1 MNSWK
6 KWSRKTKALEA
17 YQESEERPEDLEC
30 IPMLKRSDIRKEV
43 NGFSNEELQVENSL
57 FLYQDVCTNGIGYVN
72 VMFEI
77 KDMAVEKV
85 HYLGLL
91 KSVLGYVDTK
101 NYTYGQLFNETN
113 ARTGG
118 IQCGVDVFDKAR
130 RPGSIPYHVYH
141 PWQRHC
147 IPRWISCSR

>member
-1 MNSWK
+1 MVE
-6 KWSRKTKALEA
+6 KTKALRLTRNQRRE
-17 YQESEERPEDLEC
+17 PEDLQC

-43 NGFSNEELQVENSL
+43 NGFSNEELQVDNSL

-77 KDMAVEKV
+77 KDMTVEKV

-91 KSVLGYVDTK
+91 KSVLGYVDTE

-118 IQCGVDVFDKAR
+118 IQCGVGCF
-130 RPGSIPYHVYH
+130 
-141 PWQRHC
+141 
-147 IPRWISCSR
+147 